1 MADDAHTL
9 PTPIPTATATTLI
22 DQIRR
27 CARQGDDVG
36 AAAAVRAL
44 MAIDHSMAAL
54 IAAEVFGNS
63 TDWLNSG
70 VQ

>member
-9 PTPIPTATATTLI
+9 PTPTPIPTATALV

-27 CARQGDDVG
+27 CATQADDVG

-63 TDWLNSG
+63 TEWL
-70 VQ
+70 